1 MYVYWPGAWRALIQ
15 SESIGP
21 AVLFISLG
29 TSGCYDVGQLVDL
42 QWKANAQCRHERID
56 PVSRQG
62 RPNVPKTEIHEL
74 VCVADL
80 YKLLRSNCVSY
91 FHCARTRDLTS
102 RVHLMSRSVK

>member
-42 QWKANAQCRHERID
+42 QWRANAQCRHERID

-74 VCVADL
+74 
-80 YKLLRSNCVSY
+80 LRSNCVSY

-102 RVHLMSRSVK
+102 RVHLMLRSVK